1 MLCFSTS
8 WQSPRWGRIVN
19 LNGLF
24 GLEVCMCVYV
34 RVCSCMC
41 LFWSMR
47 AFKLQQGCVGWW
59 LHAQLIGQLGYFR
72 ATLTSTG
79 RPGSTT
85 HTHMSNTHMLKSKHK
100 VSSSQ
105 MLLSASKLYYWHMRA
120 VLMWHTVMQS
130 WDTHMALIS
139 SFKCGKHVCLRKPMA
154 LCSATAAKLF
164 PYRFKKCSI
173 DRKISWGALFI

>member
-1 MLCFSTS
+1 
-8 WQSPRWGRIVN
+8 
-19 LNGLF
+19 
-24 GLEVCMCVYV
+24 MCVCACV
-34 RVCSCMC
+34 FLHVFILKHEGIQTAAGLCGLMTSRTVNWPTR
-41 LFWSMR
+41 LFPCN
-47 AFKLQQGCVGWW
+47 AYF
-59 LHAQLIGQLGYFR
+59 HGQTWIYH
-72 ATLTSTG
+72 
-79 RPGSTT
+79 T

-100 VSSSQ
+100 VSLSQ

>member
-59 LHAQLIGQLGYFR
+59 LHAVNWPTRLFPCDAYFHGQTWIYH
-72 ATLTSTG
+72 
-79 RPGSTT
+79 T
-85 HTHMSNTHMLKSKHK
+85 HTHTQATHTCWNLNIKSLRARCYFQTLLLAYESCTDVTHCHAVLRYSYDTNLLFQVWKTC
-100 VSSSQ
+100 
-105 MLLSASKLYYWHMRA
+105 LSAETNGRVFSY
-120 VLMWHTVMQS
+120 
-130 WDTHMALIS
+130 
-139 SFKCGKHVCLRKPMA
+139 
-154 LCSATAAKLF
+154 CSQIVPLEIQKVF
-164 PYRFKKCSI
+164 NR
-173 DRKISWGALFI
+173 